1 MRLNVWKYFK
11 KKKKTLFNET
21 HKGVFMAEMKPDKK
35 SLKNILVA
43 EDDAYYQIPI
53 YQRPYQWTEEN
64 CEKLLDDLL
73 SSYECYKESD
83 YFCGSL
89 VLIAIGIDSETN
101 ATTYDIVDGQQRL
114 STFILLAKVLATLYN
129 KDLNTTSRG
138 LLEKSLGDTDGEKR
152 KRLIFDTIGLNAEK
166 DFQNA
171 LDFFDDLDASK
182 GKNSKSNDPSKG
194 KNSYLKN
201 AICLKNYLEKKEIVD
216 INDFIRWLYFKV
228 IFIKTTCSN
237 ISMALRIFS
246 VLNARGLPLHAID
259 VFKVEL
265 LKKLAKEKD
274 QEDFVYRW
282 NALRQKCSENESKFP
297 KRKENKREKNAAE
310 ILFSWYLTYL
320 HPVTSGKNMEERLAD
335 QFERLNKTPLEYLKG
350 VEDFYNAY
358 CEVLEMQDRHAH
370 LLSYLASDFWHIILC
385 TSILH
390 NYSQSEIET
399 LKELLVKFYYQNWV
413 AEQKEPKKQTNCNI
427 INALKEKKNID
438 DIISIV
444 KQYLDKNKIT
454 QNFREKLKDDHLYE
468 KHKKSSKNSWLKSI
482 LILVEYFMSDDP
494 KPKRIQ
500 MDKNLH
506 VEHILPQKSDP
517 SSQWAKDFSEEERER
532 YTHSLANLTLL
543 GGKKNTN
550 ASNLD
555 FQDKK
560 KIYMGEEIR
569 LNKKKPFRVMTCYKM
584 TIDIAH
590 HYTEWTPKSL
600 EKREKELIEIIESV
614 LTL

>member
-1 MRLNVWKYFK
+1 MANESIEGEAHSLGDILATEFK
-11 KKKKTLFNET
+11 
-21 HKGVFMAEMKPDKK
+21 
-35 SLKNILVA
+35 
-43 EDDAYYQIPI
+43 AYYQIPI
-53 YQRPYQWTEEN
+53 YQRPYQWTEKN
-64 CEKLLDDLL
+64 CEKLLDDLF

-89 VLIAIGIDSETN
+89 VLIAIGKDPETN
-101 ATTYDIVDGQQRL
+101 AETYDVVDGQQRL
-114 STFILLAKVLATLYN
+114 STFILLAKVLATLYD
-129 KDLNTTSRG
+129 KDLNDKDYKTSRG
-138 LLEKSLGDTDGEKR
+138 FLEKSLGDTDGEKR
-152 KRLIFDTIGLNAEK
+152 KRLDFDPIESNAKK
-166 DFQNA
+166 DFQDA
-171 LDFFDDLDASK
+171 LDFFDNSHTSK
-182 GKNSKSNDPSKG
+182 NNKNN
-194 KNSYLKN
+194 YLKN
-201 AICLKNYLEKKEIVD
+201 AICLKNYLEKKEIAD
-216 INDFIRWLYFKV
+216 INAFIRWLYFKV
-228 IFIKTTCSN
+228 VFIKTTCSN

-274 QEDFVYRW
+274 QEEFVSRW
-282 NALRQKCSENESKFP
+282 NALRQKCSKNESKFP
-297 KRKENKREKNAAE
+297 KRKENKREKDAAE

-320 HPVTSGKNMEERLAD
+320 NPVTSGKNMEERLAD
-335 QFERLNKTPLEYLKG
+335 QFERLNKPPLEYLKG
-350 VEDFYNAY
+350 IENFYNAY
-358 CEVLEMQDRHAH
+358 CKVLEMQDRHAH
-370 LLSYLASDFWHIILC
+370 LLSYLASDFWRIILC

-390 NYSQSEIET
+390 HYSDQDIEA

-427 INALKEKKNID
+427 IKALKEKKNID

-444 KQYLDKNKIT
+444 KQYLDENKIT

-468 KHKKSSKNSWLKSI
+468 KHKKSSKNSWLRPI
-482 LILVEYFMSDDP
+482 LILVEYFMSDEP
-494 KPKRIQ
+494 EPKRIQ
-500 MDKNLH
+500 TNDFH
-506 VEHILPQKSDP
+506 VEHILPQKP
-517 SSQWAKDFSEEERER
+517 TLSSQWAKDFSEEERER

-543 GGKKNTN
+543 GGTKNAE

-560 KIYMGEEIR
+560 KIYMGEEIS
-569 LNKKKPFRVMTCYKM
+569 LSKKKTFRVMTCYKM

-600 EKREKELIEIIESV
+600 EEREKELIEIIESV

>member
-1 MRLNVWKYFK
+1 MNGKYGKKDRLN
-11 KKKKTLFNET
+11 FN
-21 HKGVFMAEMKPDKK
+21 
-35 SLKNILVA
+35 
-43 EDDAYYQIPI
+43 
-53 YQRPYQWTEEN
+53 
-64 CEKLLDDLL
+64 
-73 SSYECYKESD
+73 
-83 YFCGSL
+83 
-89 VLIAIGIDSETN
+89 AIGFNS
-101 ATTYDIVDGQQRL
+101 
-114 STFILLAKVLATLYN
+114 K
-129 KDLNTTSRG
+129 
-138 LLEKSLGDTDGEKR
+138 
-152 KRLIFDTIGLNAEK
+152 K
-166 DFQNA
+166 DFQYA
-171 LDFFDDLDASK
+171 LTSFNDAPVSNN
-182 GKNSKSNDPSKG
+182 KNN
-194 KNSYLKN
+194 YLKN
-201 AICLKNYLEKKEIVD
+201 AIHLKNYLKKKEIED
-216 INDFIRWLYFKV
+216 INDFIEWLYFKV
-228 IFIKTTCSN
+228 VFITITCPDADK
-237 ISMALRIFS
+237 ALRIFD

-335 QFERLNKTPLEYLKG
+335 QFERLNKTPLEYLKSI
-350 VEDFYNAY
+350 EDFYNAY
-358 CEVLEMQDRHAH
+358 CKILEMQDRHAH
-370 LLSYLASDFWHIILC
+370 LLSYLASDFWRIILC

-390 NYSQSEIET
+390 DYSQSEIEA
-399 LKELLVKFYYQNWV
+399 LKELLVKLYYQHWV

-427 INALKEKKNID
+427 INALKEKKSVE
-438 DIISIV
+438 DIASIV
-444 KQYLDKNKIT
+444 KKYLDENKIT

-468 KHKKSSKNSWLKSI
+468 KHKKSSKNSWLKPI
-482 LILVEYFMSDDP
+482 LILVEYFMSDEP

-500 MDKNLH
+500 TNDFH
-506 VEHILPQKSDP
+506 VEHILPQKP
-517 SSQWAKDFSEEERER
+517 TLSSQWAKDFSEEEREC

-543 GGKKNTN
+543 EGKKNAQ

-555 FQDKK
+555 FKDKK

-569 LNKKKPFRVMTCYKM
+569 LNKKKTFRVMTCYKM

-600 EKREKELIEIIESV
+600 EKREKDLMSIIESV

>member
-1 MRLNVWKYFK
+1 MV
-11 KKKKTLFNET
+11 NEGIQG
-21 HKGVFMAEMKPDKK
+21 KACQ
-35 SLKNILVA
+35 LKDVLA
-43 EDDAYYQIPI
+43 TKLGSYYQIPD

-64 CEKLLDDLL
+64 CEKLLDDLFF
-73 SSYECYKESD
+73 SYECYTESD

-89 VLIAIGIDSETN
+89 VLIATDKDRMTN
-101 ATTYDIVDGQQRL
+101 AETYDIVDGQQRL
-114 STFILLAKVLATLYN
+114 STFILLAKVLATLYSERL
-129 KDLNTTSRG
+129 DPIIQEYLQESWSDRH
-138 LLEKSLGDTDGEKR
+138 EDGEKKKR
-152 KRLIFDTIGLNAEK
+152 KRLDFNLVGSSAKK
-166 DFQNA
+166 DFQDA

-182 GKNSKSNDPSKG
+182 GENSKSNDPSKG

-201 AICLKNYLEKKEIVD
+201 AICLKNYLKKKEIED
-216 INDFIRWLYFKV
+216 INDFIQWLYLKV
-228 IFIKTTCSN
+228 NFITITCPGTD
-237 ISMALRIFS
+237 MALRIFN

-259 VFKVEL
+259 IFKAEL
-265 LKKLAKEKD
+265 LKRLAKEKD
-274 QEDFVYRW
+274 QEEFVFRW

-320 HPVTSGKNMEERLAD
+320 NPVTSGKNMEERLAD
-335 QFERLNKTPLEYLKG
+335 QFERLNKPPLEYLKG
-350 VEDFYNAY
+350 IENFYNAY
-358 CEVLEMQDRHAH
+358 VEVLEMQDRHAH
-370 LLSYLASDFWHIILC
+370 LLSYLASDFWRVILC

-390 NYSQSEIET
+390 HYSDQDIET

-427 INALKEKKNID
+427 IKALKEKQSVENIA
-438 DIISIV
+438 SIV
-444 KQYLDKNKIT
+444 KEYLDDDNNKIT

-468 KHKKSSKNSWLKSI
+468 KHKKASKNSWLRPI
-482 LILVEYFMSDDP
+482 LILVEYFKGDNP

-500 MDKNLH
+500 KDDFH
-506 VEHILPQKSDP
+506 VEHILPQNPGP
-517 SSQWAKDFSEEERER
+517 SSQWVKDFSEEERKL

-543 GGKKNTN
+543 EGTKNTK

-555 FQDKK
+555 FKDKK
-560 KIYMGEEIR
+560 KIYMGEEIS
-569 LNKKKPFRVMTCYKM
+569 LSKKKTFKVMTCYNM

-600 EKREKELIEIIESV
+600 EKRKEDLIKIIESV